1 MNWNATN
8 LPDELAQFK
17 QYCNLIFEGRFSKR
31 TDKEKTSY
39 ILLWIGKTG
48 VDTYNSWT
56 WTNDEEKSKPLK
68 IWERYELH
76 IAPKTNSRLA
86 RYQLQQFRQKSEETL
101 DDFMARC
108 RNQANK
114 CKFRDSQEIEDRLIE
129 QLIIGTKHK
138 RVQERLFEKGDT
150 LTLDIAIDLART
162 HEATLKNVEQ
172 LGLASSTDTDGQNQK
187 VDIVKVQK
195 QRYPQ
200 AATCRFCGGNK
211 HRREKCPA
219 NGTRCSFCSK
229 PNHWEVVCMQ
239 KGKSQQ
245 GRSRAN
251 TRESGNRY
259 KQYSRSQSRHRY
271 QTKQRQKNKQR
282 QVNYVDEDPDRG
294 EELEDDFE
302 SLTFGSI
309 TISNVEAYKDD
320 IQNEAFVT
328 LDVKL
333 PHMPDRNTRLRAKV
347 DTGAQ
352 GNIMPLRVYRQ
363 MFPRNMDDSELP
375 KPNTLQFS
383 KTLLTAYGGT
393 PNPHY
398 GICTVTCHL
407 ANKTTKVP
415 FYITKVDGPA
425 IIGLSSSKELG
436 LVSLNYVIQTDRT
449 EAAKEVKTIHNKK
462 DLIQQY
468 PECFDGIGKFQ
479 GQYHISIDPT
489 VPAAIHPP
497 RRIPL
502 ALKDRIKLS

>member
-17 QYCNLIFEGRFSKR
+17 QYCNLIFEGPFSKR

-56 WTNDEEKSKPLK
+56 WTNEEEKSKPQK

-86 RYQLQQFRQKSEETL
+86 RYQLQQFRQKSDETL

-162 HEATLKNVEQ
+162 HQATLKNVEQ
-172 LGLASSTDTDGQNQK
+172 LGLASSTDNDGQNQK

-200 AATCRFCGGNK
+200 AATCRFCCGNK

-251 TRESGNRY
+251 TRDSGNRY
-259 KQYSRSQSRHRY
+259 KQYNRSQSRHRY
-271 QTKQRQKNKQR
+271 QSKQRQKNTQK
-282 QVNYVDEDPDRG
+282 QVNYVDEDPDVG

-309 TISNVEAYKDD
+309 TISNVEA
-320 IQNEAFVT
+320 
-328 LDVKL
+328 
-333 PHMPDRNTRLRAKV
+333 
-347 DTGAQ
+347 
-352 GNIMPLRVYRQ
+352 
-363 MFPRNMDDSELP
+363 
-375 KPNTLQFS
+375 
-383 KTLLTAYGGT
+383 
-393 PNPHY
+393 
-398 GICTVTCHL
+398 
-407 ANKTTKVP
+407 
-415 FYITKVDGPA
+415 
-425 IIGLSSSKELG
+425 
-436 LVSLNYVIQTDRT
+436 
-449 EAAKEVKTIHNKK
+449 
-462 DLIQQY
+462 
-468 PECFDGIGKFQ
+468 
-479 GQYHISIDPT
+479 
-489 VPAAIHPP
+489 
-497 RRIPL
+497 
-502 ALKDRIKLS
+502 